1 MSGNKTLYTTTKCR
15 SMTTKTEFVEMW
27 DKSKNKFRFVVLKN
41 RKGWIKVNEYDF
53 ESLGKIISVELYI
66 VDTKSDRLVSMI
78 DINEIDKV
86 I

>member
-1 MSGNKTLYTTTKCR
+1 
-15 SMTTKTEFVEMW
+15 MTTKREFIEMW

>member
-1 MSGNKTLYTTTKCR
+1 MSEEG
-15 SMTTKTEFVEMW
+15 
-27 DKSKNKFRFVVLKN
+27 
-41 RKGWIKVNEYDF
+41 KGWIKVNEYDF